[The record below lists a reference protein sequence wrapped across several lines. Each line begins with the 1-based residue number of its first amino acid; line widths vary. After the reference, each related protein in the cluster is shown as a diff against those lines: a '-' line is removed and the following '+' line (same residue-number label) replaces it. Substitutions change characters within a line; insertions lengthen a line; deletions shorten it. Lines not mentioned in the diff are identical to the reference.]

1 MKPIRLPAKE
11 GKKRSKEKEKDKG
24 AREVKKILIRDTNER
39 LFVTPTGETEG
50 GGTGRVDDDRC
61 RLGSKRAKGTK
72 RKREKREIGEVTPIV
87 DQLKACNP

>member
-1 MKPIRLPAKE
+1 M
-11 GKKRSKEKEKDKG
+11 
-24 AREVKKILIRDTNER
+24 
-39 LFVTPTGETEG
+39 
-50 GGTGRVDDDRC
+50 DDDRC